1 MNYIID
7 KVIGKLNKI
16 IYMEKPQINNN
27 GVEYVNWIVGRWF
40 EEFIKYRL
48 PQIKKYNILFCSV
61 EGKRYNL
68 EKCHQSK
75 VFVSFENLE
84 PWEKY
89 KNTKIIE
96 NDKVYKW
103 FTKVHCNYFD
113 YRYNDVDLILGYL
126 DDNNKFLR
134 FPGWITDLFL
144 PTSNYSDIKKVIKDI
159 NNSYNSSFFE
169 CACINRH
176 DAFGLR
182 SAICDEVSKVIKI
195 SYAGKWRN
203 NTNELWEKYDNN
215 KIEYLK
221 MFKFNI
227 CSENM
232 DAKNYCTEKIFN
244 ALSSG
249 CLPIYAGALNN
260 PEPFVINKDRVIL
273 WNFDGDNSKTLEFI
287 DLLNRN
293 SKIYK
298 EFSLQP
304 KLNES
309 AADYIWERFNK
320 LEEALKILI

>member
-7 KVIGKLNKI
+7 KVMGKLNKKLYI
-16 IYMEKPQINNN
+16 EKPQINNN
-27 GVEYVNWIVGRWF
+27 GVEYVNWIIGRWF

-48 PQIKKYNILFCSV
+48 PQIRKYNILFCSV

-68 EKCHQSK
+68 EKCHKSK

-84 PWEKY
+84 TWIKY
-89 KNTKIIE
+89 KNVKTMK
-96 NDKVYKW
+96 NDNVYKW
-103 FTKVHCNYFD
+103 FTKIHRTYFD

-159 NNSYNSSFFE
+159 NSSYNSSFFE

-203 NTNELWEKYDNN
+203 NTNELWKKYDNN
-215 KIEYLK
+215 NLEYLK

-227 CSENM
+227 
-232 DAKNYCTEKIFN
+232 IG
-244 ALSSG
+244 L
-249 CLPIYAGALNN
+249 
-260 PEPFVINKDRVIL
+260 
-273 WNFDGDNSKTLEFI
+273 
-287 DLLNRN
+287 
-293 SKIYK
+293 
-298 EFSLQP
+298 
-304 KLNES
+304 
-309 AADYIWERFNK
+309 
-320 LEEALKILI
+320 

>member
-7 KVIGKLNKI
+7 KVMGKLNKKLYI
-16 IYMEKPQINNN
+16 EKPQINNN
-27 GVEYVNWIVGRWF
+27 GVEYVNWIIGRWF

-48 PQIKKYNILFCSV
+48 PQIRKYNILFCSV

-68 EKCHQSK
+68 EKCHKSK

-84 PWEKY
+84 TWIKY
-89 KNTKIIE
+89 KNVKTMK
-96 NDKVYKW
+96 NDNVYKW
-103 FTKVHCNYFD
+103 FTKIHRTYFD

-144 PTSNYSDIKKVIKDI
+144 PTSNYSDIKKV
-159 NNSYNSSFFE
+159 
-169 CACINRH
+169 
-176 DAFGLR
+176 
-182 SAICDEVSKVIKI
+182 SKVIKI

-203 NTNELWEKYDNN
+203 NTNELWKKYDNN
-215 KIEYLK
+215 NLEYLK

-227 CSENM
+227 CPENM

-273 WNFDGDNSKTLEFI
+273 WKFDGDNSKTLEFI

-309 AADYIWERFNK
+309 AADYIWERFDK
-320 LEEALKILI
+320 LEEHLKNLI